1 MNINTYH
8 YRSWIGV
15 VQKQR
20 NQGVFSDK
28 NIPYMNSDLIHDI
41 TQKLNQVDKC
51 GRIAV
56 LYTIG
61 WAIYLLHQGF
71 TNVCMMTDK
80 YDKSID
86 VWCKML
92 GIDYI
97 LVDDAVK
104 KIKENKMKKF
114 NKVVGNPPY
123 LSGVWID
130 FMKKSML
137 LTDEYL
143 AMVSPSANSD
153 VSSKYKDFREELV
166 TSGLQSMTECHD
178 PHFKDV
184 TTSTPISYYI
194 IDRRRPGD
202 ATIFAKENSIINDI
216 CDKVLAFTSVNGGL
230 EQVSGQHGYKNKNAT
245 GTVETIM
252 SIGQGGATLQNQPRS
267 EVRLMDNATNYFFV
281 NQIIG
286 RDANS
291 FIYETSLSSVGLN
304 NTVFTIVKPP
314 GYNASKFKEVYLSKL
329 MRGVLATFRG
339 TRITQGWQLAKMPIV
354 PSSITDLYTYFGLT
368 QEEKDYIEEN
378 IK

>member
-8 YRSWIGV
+8 YRSWVGL

-20 NQGVFSDK
+20 TQGVFSDK
-28 NIPYMNSDLIHDI
+28 KIPYMNSNLIHDI
-41 TQKLNQVDKC
+41 TQKLNQVDKT
-51 GRIAV
+51 GRVAV

-71 TNVCMMTDK
+71 TDVCMMTDK

-86 VWCKML
+86 VWCKMSD
-92 GIDYI
+92 INYI
-97 LVDDAVK
+97 LVDDSVK

-114 NKVVGNPPY
+114 NVVVGNPPY

-137 LTDEYL
+137 LTDRYV

-153 VSSKYKDFREELV
+153 VSSKYKDFRQELIDG
-166 TSGLQSMTECHD
+166 GLQSMTECHY

-194 IDRRRPGD
+194 IDKTKPGNT
-202 ATIFAKENSIINDI
+202 TIFAKENNLINSI
-216 CDKVLAFTSVNGGL
+216 CDKVLAFTTTNGGL
-230 EQVSGQHGYKNKNAT
+230 KQVSGQHGYKNRNAT
-245 GTVETIM
+245 GTIETIM
-252 SIGQGGATLQNQPRS
+252 SISQSGVTLDIQPRS
-267 EVRLMDNATNYFFV
+267 AVRLMDNATDYFFV

-291 FIYETSLSSVGLN
+291 FIYETTLNSIGLN
-304 NTVFTIVKPP
+304 STVFTIIKPL

-354 PSSITDLYTYFGLT
+354 PASITDLYAYFNLT
-368 QEEKDYIEEN
+368 QEEIEYIEAT
-378 IK
+378 IS